1 MFRSQ
6 PKLKG
11 NFMATIQIPDA
22 LLVKSYIS
30 GDENSL
36 AILIKRHQ
44 SKIYGFIYSK
54 MPDRDVADDIFQDT
68 FIKVI
73 KTLKSNS
80 YNEEGKFLPWVMRI
94 SHNLIVDHYRKN
106 KKMPMLRETEEFS
119 IFSIL
124 TDNSLNV
131 EGRIITD
138 TIEKDLQKI
147 IIELPIDQREVLMM
161 RIYQDLSFNEI
172 AELTGVSINTAL
184 GRMRYALM
192 NLRKVIEKNKIIL
205 TN

>member
-1 MFRSQ
+1 
-6 PKLKG
+6 
-11 NFMATIQIPDA
+11 MATTQIPDA
-22 LLVKSYIS
+22 LLVKNYMD
-30 GDENSL
+30 GDENAL

-54 MPDRDVADDIFQDT
+54 LSDRDVADDVFQDT
-68 FIKVI
+68 FMKVI

-94 SHNLIVDHYRKN
+94 AHNLIVDHYRKN

-119 IFSIL
+119 IFSVL
-124 TDNSLNV
+124 TDSSMNI

-138 TIEKDLQKI
+138 IIEKDLQRI
-147 IIELPIDQREVLMM
+147 VQELPADQKEVLMM
-161 RIYQDLSFNEI
+161 RLYQDLSFNEI
-172 AELTGVSINTAL
+172 ADLTNVSINTAL
-184 GRMRYALM
+184 GRMRYAVL
-192 NLRKVIEKNKIIL
+192 NLRKIIEKNQIIL